1 MTPLIIAALLGL
13 AAALIVAYPLL
24 GLAGGQA
31 ETRETRAPGGLNE
44 VAERERQAR
53 QALREVEL
61 DYTLGNLDTGDYD
74 ALRGRYERR
83 ALAALRTRY
92 QREQELDAL
101 IERQLD
107 ALRTEKRPLERPA
120 DAGAPA
126 TTQAATTAKPAQPAA
141 SKAAAARPAAA
152 PRVVR
157 RAAPRDRRARDKKGD
172 A

>member
-13 AAALIVAYPLL
+13 TALLIVAYPLL
-24 GLAGGQA
+24 GLTQSQ
-31 ETRETRAPGGLNE
+31 REVSAPGSLDE

-61 DYTLGNLDTGDYD
+61 DYTLGNLESGDYD

-92 QREQELDAL
+92 QREQELDVV

-107 ALRTEKRPLERPA
+107 ALRASNRALTNAVEPGVSA
-120 DAGAPA
+120 VAPKA
-126 TTQAATTAKPAQPAA
+126 TTSEA
-141 SKAAAARPAAA
+141 SKTAGARPATS
-152 PRVVR
+152 PRVTR
-157 RAAPRDRRARDKKGD
+157 RDAPRDRRARGRKGGL
-172 A
+172 

>member
-126 TTQAATTAKPAQPAA
+126 AAGSTTTAARPTKAAA
-141 SKAAAARPAAA
+141 SKTAAA
-152 PRVVR
+152 PRIVR